1 MLSNLKYFITICLL
15 TLLIISGCTGEQDKK
30 RLDDRE
36 RSIER
41 RESEVARREQQL
53 KASEKLLMTRML
65 QLDSANNLTDSNGV
79 YNANIVG
86 AWKVTMQ
93 CTETTC
99 TGYAVGD
106 TKTEQW
112 NITYEN
118 NRVVV
123 KAYAKKKFIRTYNGI
138 FSKNAIELTADQPE
152 LKIHLDVTL
161 APEGG
166 RDELMTGHRTISK
179 EENECRTVF
188 GLKAEKI

>member
-1 MLSNLKYFITICLL
+1 MVT
-15 TLLIISGCTGEQDKK
+15 GCTGEQDKK

-36 RSIER
+36 RSIKR
-41 RESEVARREQQL
+41 RESEIGLREQRL
-53 KASEKLLMTRML
+53 KASEKLLMTRKL
-65 QLDSANNLTDSNGV
+65 QLDSAYKLKDSIGV
-79 YNANIVG
+79 YNEKIVG

-123 KAYAKKKFIRTYNGI
+123 KAYVKKKLIRTYNGL
-138 FSKNAIELTADQPE
+138 FSNNAIQLTADQPE
-152 LKIHLDVTL
+152 LKIHMDVVL

-166 RDELMTGHRTISK
+166 RDELMTGHRTINK